1 MPTIRQS
8 CTELARTP
16 AGKCTWTTEVAMP
29 TPNNKAPK
37 PDPVSSPSPISRYL
51 FPVAIG
57 VLLAAV
63 VAIGWFLFSPA
74 PAPLKS
80 TPIST
85 PVAPVTAAAKPPAP
99 VANTAATMVDEQTC
113 QGCHTEQ
120 VKDWQGSHHQLAMQA
135 ANAQT
140 LLGDFNNVTFKAEN
154 ETTRFSRKGDE
165 FWVNTPGIDGKQAD
179 FKVAYT
185 FGIAPLQQYLI
196 EVGDGRLQALGVA
209 WDTEKQRWFHLY
221 PGQGVNFRNPLHW
234 SKPSQNANFMCV
246 ECHTTG
252 FKRNFDAASNTFASH
267 WNSLGVGCQACHGPA
282 SNHLEW
288 TAKKPEL
295 SHAGFAVDLKD
306 NNATVEIE
314 TCARCHARRAPLG
327 DGYTVGKRLMD
338 DYLPS
343 TLTRELYALDGKI
356 KDEVFEHGS
365 FLQSKMFDKGVR
377 CSNCHNPHSGELK
390 APGNAVC
397 LQCHNTAGKTTVAGV
412 DGSGLQAKNYD
423 SSEHTRHPMGQPG
436 SQCVDCHMPG
446 KFYMGND
453 FRHDHS
459 FSIPNPPRAQKLGTP
474 DACLTCHQGKAG
486 DRVTAQFKLWN
497 ASSAPQAARY
507 DESLWLIRN
516 GQPGAADALHEQLQR
531 GHLPAIQRA
540 TLLAELPLYPSEQ
553 SLKLATAD
561 LHHAEPQVRESAVRA
576 ISAFLPPAER
586 APLLTPLL
594 ADPVK
599 AVRIVAARDLLGV
612 ARNNGLG
619 TAQAS
624 WDAAIAEY
632 EAVQNSL
639 AERAEANLN
648 LAMLYQANGRASE
661 VEGLLRTALKRDP
674 DFHPALVT
682 LVQWLEANGRGA
694 QAQQLLDDSLRQ
706 HPDVALLQHTRGLS
720 LIRAGK
726 TAEAMSA
733 LHKAAQL
740 EPQNGQYGY
749 VLAVALHDSGKVA
762 EACAELE
769 RLLKVQ
775 PANRNARLSLIQYY
789 LENGQEPK
797 AQVLLQAW
805 KKMNM
810 GDPALK

>member
-1 MPTIRQS
+1 MP
-8 CTELARTP
+8 
-16 AGKCTWTTEVAMP
+16 KHK
-29 TPNNKAPK
+29 NKIVQ
-37 PDPVSSPSPISRYL
+37 PDPDSSRPFLSRYL
-51 FPVAIG
+51 FPVTIG

-63 VAIGWFLFSPA
+63 AAIGWFLFSPA
-74 PAPLKS
+74 PAPLKALPVS
-80 TPIST
+80 APAAVVAKPL
-85 PVAPVTAAAKPPAP
+85 PVARKTA
-99 VANTAATMVDEQTC
+99 TLVDEQPC

-135 ANAQT
+135 AHADSV
-140 LLGDFNNVTFKAEN
+140 LGDFNNITFKAEN

-165 FWVNTPGIDGKQAD
+165 FWVNTPGIDGKNAD

-196 EVGDGRLQALGVA
+196 EVGQGRLQALGVA
-209 WDTEKQRWFHLY
+209 WDTEQHRWFHLY
-221 PGQGVNFRNPLHW
+221 PGQGVNFKNPLHW

-252 FKRNFDAASNTFASH
+252 FKRNFDAASNTFNSQ

-288 TAKKPEL
+288 AQNKDDLIHK
-295 SHAGFAVDLKD
+295 GFAVDLKD

-377 CSNCHNPHSGELK
+377 CSNCHNPHSTELK

-397 LQCHNTAGKTTVAGV
+397 LQCHNSAGKTAVEGV
-412 DGSGLQAKNYD
+412 DGKGLLAKNYD
-423 SSEHTRHPMGQPG
+423 SVEHTRHAMGQPG

-453 FRHDHS
+453 LRHDHS
-459 FSIPNPPRAQKLGTP
+459 FSIPNPERAQKLGTP

-486 DRVTAQFKLWN
+486 DRITAQFKLWS
-497 ASSAPQAARY
+497 ASATPQAPRY

-516 GQPGAADALHEQLQR
+516 GQPGAANALYEQLQR
-531 GHLPAIQRA
+531 SHLPAIQRA
-540 TLLAELPLYPSEQ
+540 TLLAELPLYPSEHA
-553 SLKLATAD
+553 LKLATQD
-561 LHHAEPQVRESAVRA
+561 LKNPEPQVRESAVRA
-576 ISAFLPPAER
+576 ISAFLPPPER

-594 ADPVK
+594 NDPVK
-599 AVRIVAARDLLGV
+599 AVRIVVARDLLSV

-619 TAQAS
+619 TAQAH

-632 EAVQNSL
+632 EAVQKSL
-639 AERAEANLN
+639 LERAEANLN
-648 LAMLYQANGRASE
+648 LAMLYQASGRSGE
-661 VEGLLRTALKRDP
+661 VEGLLRSALQRDP
-674 DFHPALVT
+674 DFYPALVT
-682 LVQWLEANGRGA
+682 LVQWLEASGRGQEA
-694 QAQQLLDDSLRQ
+694 QTLLDDSLKA
-706 HPDVALLQHTRGLS
+706 HPDAALLQHTRGLS

-726 TAEAMSA
+726 TTEAMSA
-733 LHKAAQL
+733 LHKAVQL
-740 EPQNGQYGY
+740 EPQNAQYGY
-749 VLAVALHDSGKVA
+749 VLAVALHDSGKVD
-762 EACAELE
+762 EACEVLE

-789 LENGQEPK
+789 LENGHEPK
-797 AQVLLQAW
+797 AQVLLQGW

>member
-1 MPTIRQS
+1 MP
-8 CTELARTP
+8 
-16 AGKCTWTTEVAMP
+16 KHK
-29 TPNNKAPK
+29 NKTAQ
-37 PDPVSSPSPISRYL
+37 PDPDSPRSSLSKYL
-51 FPVAIG
+51 FPITIG

-63 VAIGWFLFSPA
+63 AGIGWFLFSPA
-74 PAPLKS
+74 AV
-80 TPIST
+80 
-85 PVAPVTAAAKPPAP
+85 PVKPAP
-99 VANTAATMVDEQTC
+99 VSAPVATPAKPQAVLASKPATMVDEQSC
-113 QGCHTEQ
+113 QGCHSEQ

-135 ANAQT
+135 ANAET
-140 LLGDFNNVTFKAEN
+140 MLGNFNNITFKGEN

-165 FWVNTPGIDGKQAD
+165 FWVNTPGIDGKHAD

-196 EVGDGRLQALGVA
+196 EVGEGRLQALGVA
-209 WDTEKQRWFHLY
+209 WDTEKHRWFHLY
-221 PGQGVNFRNPLHW
+221 PGQGVNFKNPLHW

-252 FKRNFDAASNTFASH
+252 FKRNFDASSNTFNSH

-288 TAKKPEL
+288 TQKKTYL
-295 SHAGFAVDLKD
+295 IHQGFDVDLKD
-306 NNATVEIE
+306 KNATVEIE

-377 CSNCHNPHSGELK
+377 CSDCHNPHSSELK

-397 LQCHNTAGKTTVAGV
+397 LQCHNTAGKTSVEGV
-412 DGSGLQAKNYD
+412 DGKGLQAKNYD
-423 SSEHTRHPMGQPG
+423 SIEHTRHAMGQPG

-446 KFYMGND
+446 KLYMGND

-459 FSIPNPPRAQKLGTP
+459 FSIPNPERAQKLGTP

-486 DRVTAQFKLWN
+486 DKVTAQFKLWS
-497 ASSAPQAARY
+497 ASTAAQAPRY

-516 GQPGAADALHEQLQR
+516 GQPGAADALAEQLQR
-531 GHLPAIQRA
+531 SNLPAIQRA

-553 SLKLATAD
+553 ALKLATQD
-561 LHHAEPQVRESAVRA
+561 LKNPAPQVRESAARA
-576 ISAFLPPAER
+576 ISAFLPPPER
-586 APLLTPLL
+586 APLLAPLL
-594 ADPVK
+594 GDPVK
-599 AVRIVAARDLLGV
+599 AVRIVAARDLLSV
-612 ARNNGLG
+612 ARNGALG
-619 TAQAS
+619 AAQAN

-632 EAVQNSL
+632 EAVQKSL
-639 AERAEANLN
+639 LERAEANLN
-648 LAMLYQANGRASE
+648 LAMLYQASGRGSE
-661 VEGLLRTALKRDP
+661 VEGLLRSALKRDP
-674 DFHPALVT
+674 DFYPALVT
-682 LVQWLEANGRGA
+682 LGQRLEANGRGQEA
-694 QAQQLLDDSLRQ
+694 QTLLDDSLKQ
-706 HPDVALLQHTRGLS
+706 HPEAALLQHTRGLS

-726 TAEAMSA
+726 TAEAMSP
-733 LHKAAQL
+733 LKKAAQL
-740 EPQNGQYGY
+740 EPQNAQYGY
-749 VLAVALHDSGKVA
+749 VLAVALHESGKVD
-762 EACAELE
+762 EACALLE
-769 RLLKVQ
+769 GLLKVQ
-775 PANRNARLSLIQYY
+775 PANRNARLSLIQWY
-789 LENGQEPK
+789 LDSGQEPK
-797 AQVLLQAW
+797 AQVLLQGW

>member
-1 MPTIRQS
+1 MP
-8 CTELARTP
+8 
-16 AGKCTWTTEVAMP
+16 KHK
-29 TPNNKAPK
+29 NKVVQ
-37 PDPVSSPSPISRYL
+37 PDPDSSRQPLSRYL
-51 FPVAIG
+51 FPLTIG

-63 VAIGWFLFSPA
+63 AGIGWFLFSPA
-74 PAPLKS
+74 PAPY
-80 TPIST
+80 TAPPISAAAPVVARPQ
-85 PVAPVTAAAKPPAP
+85 PVAQQP
-99 VANTAATMVDEQTC
+99 ATMVDEQQC

-135 ANAQT
+135 ANGET

-165 FWVNTPGIDGKQAD
+165 FWVNTPGIDGKNAD

-196 EVGDGRLQALGVA
+196 EVGEGRLQALGVA
-209 WDTEKQRWFHLY
+209 WDTEKHRWFHLY
-221 PGQGVNFRNPLHW
+221 PGQGVNFKNPLHW

-252 FKRNFDAASNTFASH
+252 YKRNFDAASNTFNSQ

-288 TAKKPEL
+288 TQKKDDL
-295 SHAGFAVDLKD
+295 IHKGFAVDLKD
-306 NNATVEIE
+306 KNASVEIE
-314 TCARCHARRAPLG
+314 TCARCHARRAPLD

-377 CSNCHNPHSGELK
+377 CSNCHNPHSSELK

-397 LQCHNTAGKTTVAGV
+397 LQCHNTAGKTSVAGV
-412 DGSGLQAKNYD
+412 DGKGLQAKNYD
-423 SSEHTRHPMGQPG
+423 SIEHTRHTMGQPG

-453 FRHDHS
+453 WRHDHS
-459 FSIPNPPRAQKLGTP
+459 FSIPNPERAQKLGTP
-474 DACLTCHQGKAG
+474 DACLSCHQGKAG
-486 DRVTAQFKLWN
+486 DKVTAQFKLWN
-497 ASSAPQAARY
+497 ASATAPQAPRY

-516 GQPGAADALHEQLQR
+516 GQPGAANALYEQLQR
-531 GHLPAIQRA
+531 SDLPAIRRA
-540 TLLAELPLYPSEQ
+540 TLLAELPLYPSDQ
-553 SLKLATAD
+553 ALKLATLD
-561 LHHAEPQVRESAVRA
+561 LKNREPRVRESAVRA

-586 APLLTPLL
+586 AALLTPMLN
-594 ADPVK
+594 DPVK
-599 AVRIVAARDLLGV
+599 AVRIVAARDLLNV

-619 TAQAS
+619 AAQTN

-648 LAMLYQANGRASE
+648 LAMLYQASGRASE

-674 DFHPALVT
+674 DFYPALVT
-682 LVQWLEANGRGA
+682 LVQWLEANGRGQEA
-694 QAQQLLDDSLRQ
+694 QTLLDDSLKAY
-706 HPDVALLQHTRGLS
+706 PEAALLQHTRGLS

-726 TAEAMSA
+726 TAEAMTA

-740 EPQNGQYGY
+740 EPQNPQYGY
-749 VLAVALHDSGKVA
+749 VLAVALHDSGKVT
-762 EACAELE
+762 EACDELE
-769 RLLKVQ
+769 RLLKIQ

-797 AQVLLQAW
+797 AQVLLQGW